1 MKQGFT
7 RIITILIFL
16 FCVGQSMAQRANG
29 LAVEGTITVQEGSP
43 EGAIIQMYRDGVRL
57 DNYGVG
63 ADGKYNVELNWNHK
77 WELIFQHE
85 GNFSQKIVIET
96 DVPRDVLNADPK
108 FPPFPGNINLF
119 TEIPGIDNSFA
130 ENTIFKIFYSP
141 SVDNFVKEVY
151 YNDAQIERLIY
162 QAIAQAQQVD
172 ANADFMA
179 RLTRAELAELRK
191 EYNELLE
198 QAGKEYSNEEFL
210 EALDGYKAASKIFP
224 SEQFP
229 KDRIAEINDLLGLIM
244 AAEELDAAMLAR
256 FNKLVKEG
264 DLHFSSRKLPE
275 AKNSYNRA
283 LSIKPFDQYVNDQ
296 LKKIADLQEQQRVN
310 GNYQDLIA
318 QGDQAIDEL
327 LYNEAL
333 GLFNQALKIRPNEQY
348 PKTKIAEINGLLAEQ
363 RKSQE
368 KQDNYDDAMSEGERM
383 FSKQFY
389 DRALTSFENALSYKP
404 NDIRATRRIEDT
416 KKEMTAILNR
426 MEFDKFIAAADK
438 AYKKEDF
445 PEALSNYE
453 QALALVPDEP
463 RTKKRVEE
471 ITQILY
477 AQNSFNEFV
486 SQADKQFDA
495 QSYPNAKSLYIKANE
510 LKAGDKHVAERI
522 AEIDR
527 IIAQQGVDQQYD
539 QVIAQ
544 ADNMLALKNYQDAR
558 GKYNE
563 ALAVKPRE
571 QYPKD
576 KLDEI
581 ATVLN
586 DLARLDREY
595 SDLIATADRSFERK
609 AYEEAKTTFAE
620 AAQLKPEETYPPE
633 MITKIDGLIAEQER
647 LAQEAAEAEAAR
659 LAAIQ
664 AEKDKNYSDAIARAD
679 ELFTAENYEISRNEY
694 RAALDIKPE
703 ETYPQ
708 QRIDEIGTVLS
719 QFSAAQKAYEDA
731 VAEGDREFRR
741 EGWDAAIAAYNT
753 AKQAKADEAY
763 PDEQLTKI
771 DSIVTTRERLAQEA
785 AEAEAARLAAIQAEK
800 DKNYNETIARA
811 DELFTAEN
819 YENSRNEYRAALDI
833 KPEETY
839 PQQRIDEIG
848 NLLAQLSAAQKAYED
863 AVAEGDREFRRE
875 GWDAAIAAYNTA
887 KQAKADEAY
896 PEEQLA
902 KIDSIVTTRERL
914 AREEAEAEAAR
925 LAAIQAEKDKNYNDA
940 IARADELFTAENY
953 ENSRNEYRAALDIK
967 AEESYPQQRIDEI
980 GNLLAQLS
988 AAQKA
993 YEDAVAEGD
1002 GEFRREGWD
1011 AAIAAYNNA
1020 KQAKTDEAYPDEQLA
1035 KIDSIVTTRERLA
1048 REEAEA
1054 EAARLAAIQA
1064 ETDKNYNHAIARA
1077 DELFT
1082 AENYEN
1088 SRNEYRAA
1096 LDIKPEETYP
1106 QQRIDEI
1113 GNLLAQLS
1121 EAQKAYEDAV
1131 AEGDREFRREGWDAA
1146 IAAYNTAKQ
1155 AKEDEAYPGE
1165 QLAKIDSI
1173 VTTRERLAR
1182 EEAEAEAARLAAIQA
1197 EKDKNYNDVIAR
1209 ADELFTAEN
1218 YENSRNEYR
1227 AALDIKPEE
1236 TYPQQRID
1244 EIGNLLAQLSAAQKA
1259 YEEAVAEGDREFRRE
1274 GWDAA
1279 IAAYNNAKQA
1289 KADETYPG
1297 EQLAKIDSIVTTR
1310 ERLARE
1316 EAEAEAARLAAIQ
1329 AEKDKNYNDAITR
1342 ADELFT
1348 AENYENSRNEYRAA
1362 LDIKPEETYPQQR
1375 IDEIGNLIA
1384 QLSAAQKAYEDAVA
1398 EGDREF
1404 RREGWDAAIV
1414 AYNNAKQAKADETYP
1429 GEQLAKIDSIV
1440 TTRERLAKEEA
1451 EAEAARLAAI
1461 QAEKDKNYADAI
1473 ARADELFTAENYE
1486 NSRNEYRAALDIKPE
1501 ETYPQQRIDEI
1512 GTILAQL
1519 SAAQKAY
1526 EDAIAQGDRE
1536 FNREGWD
1543 AAIAAYN
1550 TAKQAKTDETYPD
1563 EQLAKIDSIVT
1574 TRERLA
1580 REAAEAEAAR
1590 LAAIQAEKDK
1600 NYADAIARADELF
1613 KAENYANSRNEYRTA
1628 LDIKPEE
1635 TYPQQQI
1642 DEIDRILRE
1651 LAAAKAAQEELDR
1664 KYASLIMQADRFFSS
1679 SSYTASR
1686 ENYTEA
1692 STLKP
1697 EENYP
1702 KEKIEEIDGILAQR
1716 AIDEKY
1722 RSVIVVADGHFRT
1735 QSYDDAR
1742 LQYEIALGVKP
1753 DEEYP
1758 KDQIRKID
1766 EIRENERKR
1775 VAQEQANAEDIARRR
1790 EQIAQLEEEL
1800 DEQRILEE
1808 SGLNALY
1815 DEIIKKADGSFDIE
1829 QYNVSRAWYYKAADL
1844 KPEEAYPP
1852 QRIAEIN
1859 RILGDMMLSER
1870 DREYQR
1876 FIDLADENF
1885 RNNELAVARGWY
1897 NQALSQKDGEA
1908 YPREQLREIER
1919 RIAERVAGLSQQ
1931 QFENYKSTAN
1941 TAFESGNY
1949 NVARFYYRKALE
1961 LRSDDAEVKA
1971 KLQEIESLQ

>member
-7 RIITILIFL
+7 SIITILFFL
-16 FCVGQSMAQRANG
+16 ICVGQSMAQRANG

-43 EGAIIQMYRDGVRL
+43 EGAIIQMYRDGRRL

-77 WELIFQHE
+77 WELIFEHE
-85 GNFSQKIVIET
+85 GNFSQKIVVET

-108 FPPFPGNINLF
+108 FPPFPVDINLF

-130 ENTIFKIFYSP
+130 ENTVLKIFYSP
-141 SVDNFVKEVY
+141 SVDNFVKELY
-151 YNDAQIERLIY
+151 YNDAQIERLIN

-172 ANADFMA
+172 ENADFMA

-198 QAGKEYSNEEFL
+198 QAGQEYSNEEFL

-264 DLHFSSRKLPE
+264 DLHFSNRQLPE

-296 LKKIADLQEQQRVN
+296 LKKIAELQEQLRVA
-310 GNYQDLIA
+310 GNYQNLIE

-327 LYNEAL
+327 LFNEAL
-333 GLFNQALKIRPNEQY
+333 GLFNKALEIKPNEQY
-348 PKTKIAEINGLLAEQ
+348 PKTKIAEINDLLAEQ
-363 RKSQE
+363 RKNQE
-368 KQDNYDDAMSEGERM
+368 DQKSYDDAMSEGERM

-404 NDIRATRRIEDT
+404 GDIKATRRIEDS
-416 KKEMTAILNR
+416 KKEMKRILNR

-438 AYKKEDF
+438 AYKKEDY

-453 QALALVPDEP
+453 QALELVPNEP

-471 ITQILY
+471 ISEILY

-486 SQADKQFDA
+486 SQADKQFNA
-495 QSYPNAKSLYIKANE
+495 QSYANAKTLYEKANE
-510 LKAGDKHVAERI
+510 LKAGDKHVVERI
-522 AEIDR
+522 AEINQ
-527 IIAQQGVDQQYD
+527 IIAQRGVDQQYN
-539 QVIAQ
+539 QIIAQ
-544 ADNMLALKNYQDAR
+544 ADNMLGLKNYQDAR
-558 GKYNE
+558 SKYNE
-563 ALAVKPRE
+563 ALTVKPRE

-586 DLARLDREY
+586 DLARLEREY
-595 SDLIATADRSFERK
+595 NDLIAEGDRSFERK
-609 AYEEAKTTFAE
+609 AYEDSRTTFAE
-620 AAQLKPEETYPPE
+620 AAQLKPEETYPTE
-633 MITKIDGLIAEQER
+633 MMAKIDGLIAEQER
-647 LAQEAAEAEAAR
+647 LAREAAEAEAAR

-664 AEKDKNYSDAIARAD
+664 AEKDKNYADAIARADDLFTAGNYENSRNEYRAALEIKRDETYAQQRIEEIGTILSQHSAAQKAYEEAVAEGDREFRREGWDAAISAYNTAKQAKADEAYPDEQLAKIDSIVTTRERLAQEAAEAEAARLAVLQAEKDKNYADAIARAD
-679 ELFTAENYEISRNEY
+679 ELFTAGNYENSRNEY
-694 RAALDIKPE
+694 RTALDIKPE

-708 QRIDEIGTVLS
+708 QRIDEIGTTLA
-719 QFSAAQKAYEDA
+719 QLSAAQKAYDEA

-753 AKQAKADEAY
+753 AKQAKADETY
-763 PDEQLTKI
+763 PD
-771 DSIVTTRERLAQEA
+771 
-785 AEAEAARLAAIQAEK
+785 
-800 DKNYNETIARA
+800 
-811 DELFTAEN
+811 
-819 YENSRNEYRAALDI
+819 
-833 KPEETY
+833 
-839 PQQRIDEIG
+839 
-848 NLLAQLSAAQKAYED
+848 
-863 AVAEGDREFRRE
+863 
-875 GWDAAIAAYNTA
+875 
-887 KQAKADEAY
+887 
-896 PEEQLA
+896 EQLA

-967 AEESYPQQRIDEI
+967 PEETYPQQRIDEI
-980 GNLLAQLS
+980 GTILAQLS

-993 YEDAVAEGD
+993 YEDAVD
-1002 GEFRREGWD
+1002 
-1011 AAIAAYNNA
+1011 
-1020 KQAKTDEAYPDEQLA
+1020 
-1035 KIDSIVTTRERLA
+1035 
-1048 REEAEA
+1048 
-1054 EAARLAAIQA
+1054 
-1064 ETDKNYNHAIARA
+1064 
-1077 DELFT
+1077 
-1082 AENYEN
+1082 
-1088 SRNEYRAA
+1088 
-1096 LDIKPEETYP
+1096 
-1106 QQRIDEI
+1106 
-1113 GNLLAQLS
+1113 
-1121 EAQKAYEDAV
+1121 
-1131 AEGDREFRREGWDAA
+1131 EGDREFRREGWDAA

-1155 AKEDEAYPGE
+1155 AK
-1165 QLAKIDSI
+1165 
-1173 VTTRERLAR
+1173 V
-1182 EEAEAEAARLAAIQA
+1182 
-1197 EKDKNYNDVIAR
+1197 
-1209 ADELFTAEN
+1209 
-1218 YENSRNEYR
+1218 
-1227 AALDIKPEE
+1227 
-1236 TYPQQRID
+1236 
-1244 EIGNLLAQLSAAQKA
+1244 
-1259 YEEAVAEGDREFRRE
+1259 
-1274 GWDAA
+1274 
-1279 IAAYNNAKQA
+1279 
-1289 KADETYPG
+1289 DETYPD

-1329 AEKDKNYNDAITR
+1329 AEKDKNYNDAIAR

-1348 AENYENSRNEYRAA
+1348 AENYENSRNEYRTA

-1375 IDEIGNLIA
+1375 IDEIGNL
-1384 QLSAAQKAYEDAVA
+1384 
-1398 EGDREF
+1398 
-1404 RREGWDAAIV
+1404 
-1414 AYNNAKQAKADETYP
+1414 
-1429 GEQLAKIDSIV
+1429 
-1440 TTRERLAKEEA
+1440 
-1451 EAEAARLAAI
+1451 
-1461 QAEKDKNYADAI
+1461 
-1473 ARADELFTAENYE
+1473 
-1486 NSRNEYRAALDIKPE
+1486 
-1501 ETYPQQRIDEI
+1501 
-1512 GTILAQL
+1512 LAQL

-1543 AAIAAYN
+1543 AAIVAYNKAKQAKGDETYPDEQLVKIDSIVTTRERLAREEAEAEAARLAAIQAEKDKNYNDAIVKADELFTAENYENSRNEYRAALEIKPEETYPQQRIDEIGNLLAQLSAAQKAYEDAVDEGDREFRREGWDAAIAAYN
-1550 TAKQAKTDETYPD
+1550 TAKQAKVDETYPD

-1580 REAAEAEAAR
+1580 REEAEAEAAR

-1600 NYADAIARADELF
+1600 NYNDAIVKADELF
-1613 KAENYANSRNEYRTA
+1613 TAENYENSRNEYRTA

-1635 TYPQQQI
+1635 TYPQQRI
-1642 DEIDRILRE
+1642 DEIDQILRE
-1651 LAAAKAAQEELDR
+1651 LAAAQAAQEELDR
-1664 KYASLIMQADRFFSS
+1664 KYSSLIMQADRFFSAN
-1679 SSYTASR
+1679 SYTSSK

-1692 STLKP
+1692 LALKP
-1697 EENYP
+1697 DEIYP
-1702 KEKIEEIDGILAQR
+1702 KEKIAEIDGILEQQ

-1758 KDQIRKID
+1758 KEQIRKID
-1766 EIRENERKR
+1766 EIRENERQR
-1775 VAQEQANAEDIARRR
+1775 LAQEQANAEDMARRK

-1829 QYNVSRAWYYKAADL
+1829 QYNVSRAWYYKAQDL
-1844 KPEEAYPP
+1844 KPEETYPP

-1859 RILGDMMLSER
+1859 RILGDRMLSER

-1897 NQALSQKDGEA
+1897 NQALSQKDTEA

-1919 RIAERVAGLSQQ
+1919 RVAERVAGQSQQ
-1931 QFENYKSTAN
+1931 QFENFKTTAN
-1941 TAFESGNY
+1941 SAFEAGNY

-1971 KLQEIESLQ
+1971 KLQEIESL

>member
-7 RIITILIFL
+7 TIITIFIFV

-43 EGAIIQMYRDGVRL
+43 EGAIVQMYRDGRRL

-63 ADGKYNVELNWNHK
+63 ADGRYNVELNWNHK

-85 GNFSQKIVIET
+85 GNFSQKIVVET
-96 DVPRDVLNADPK
+96 AVPRDVLNADPK
-108 FPPFPGNINLF
+108 FPPFPVDINLF

-130 ENTIFKIFYSP
+130 ENTVLKIFYSP
-141 SVDNFVKEVY
+141 SVDNFVQELY
-151 YNDAQIERLIY
+151 YNDAQIERLIN
-162 QAIAQAQQVD
+162 QAIATAQQVD
-172 ANADFMA
+172 ENADFMA

-198 QAGKEYSNEEFL
+198 QAGDEYSNEDFI

-264 DLHFSSRKLPE
+264 DLHFSNRQLSE
-275 AKNSYNRA
+275 AKKSYDRA

-296 LKKIADLQEQQRVN
+296 LKKIAELQEQQRVD
-310 GNYQDLIA
+310 GNYQNLIA

-327 LYNEAL
+327 LFNEAL
-333 GLFNQALKIRPNEQY
+333 GLFNRALEIKPNEQY
-348 PKTKIAEINGLLAEQ
+348 PKDKIAEINGLLAEQ
-363 RKSQE
+363 RENQE
-368 KQDNYDDAMSEGERM
+368 DQKNYDDAMTEGERM

-404 NDIRATRRIEDT
+404 NDIRATRRIEET
-416 KKEMTAILNR
+416 KKEMKDILNR

-438 AYKKEDF
+438 AYKKEEF

-453 QALALVPDEP
+453 QALELIPDEP

-471 ITQILY
+471 ISQILY

-495 QSYPNAKSLYIKANE
+495 QSYANAKTLYEKADE
-510 LKAGDKHVAERI
+510 LKSGDKHVEDRLQ
-522 AEIDR
+522 EITE
-527 IIAQQGVDQQYD
+527 IIAQQGVEEQYA
-539 QVIAQ
+539 QVIEQ
-544 ADNMLALKNYQDAR
+544 ADNMLAMKSYEDAR

-563 ALAVKPRE
+563 ALQIKPRE

-581 ATVLN
+581 AATLN
-586 DLARLDREY
+586 ELARLEREY
-595 SDLIATADRSFERK
+595 KDLVEEADRLFERQNYPDAKSIFAK
-609 AYEEAKTTFAE
+609 AAE
-620 AAQLKPEETYPPE
+620 LKPEETYPLE
-633 MITKIDGLIAEQER
+633 MMGKIDGLIAEQEL
-647 LAQEAAEAEAAR
+647 LAQEA
-659 LAAIQ
+659 
-664 AEKDKNYSDAIARAD
+664 
-679 ELFTAENYEISRNEY
+679 
-694 RAALDIKPE
+694 
-703 ETYPQ
+703 
-708 QRIDEIGTVLS
+708 
-719 QFSAAQKAYEDA
+719 
-731 VAEGDREFRR
+731 
-741 EGWDAAIAAYNT
+741 
-753 AKQAKADEAY
+753 
-763 PDEQLTKI
+763 
-771 DSIVTTRERLAQEA
+771 
-785 AEAEAARLAAIQAEK
+785 
-800 DKNYNETIARA
+800 
-811 DELFTAEN
+811 
-819 YENSRNEYRAALDI
+819 
-833 KPEETY
+833 
-839 PQQRIDEIG
+839 
-848 NLLAQLSAAQKAYED
+848 
-863 AVAEGDREFRRE
+863 
-875 GWDAAIAAYNTA
+875 
-887 KQAKADEAY
+887 
-896 PEEQLA
+896 
-902 KIDSIVTTRERL
+902 
-914 AREEAEAEAAR
+914 AEAEAAR

-967 AEESYPQQRIDEI
+967 PEEAYPQQRIDEIGNFLAQLSAAQKAYEEAVAEGDREFRSEGWDAAIVAYNTAKQAKADEVYPDEQLAKIDSIVTTRERLAREAAEAEAARLAAIQAEKDKNYNDAIARADELFTAENYENSRNEYRAAIDIKPEETYPQQRIDEI

-993 YEDAVAEGD
+993 YEEAVAEGD
-1002 GEFRREGWD
+1002 REFRREGWD
-1011 AAIAAYNNA
+1011 AAIVAYNTA
-1020 KQAKTDEAYPDEQLA
+1020 KQAKADEVYPDEQLA

-1048 REEAEA
+1048 REAAEA

-1064 ETDKNYNHAIARA
+1064 EKDKNYNDAIARA

-1096 LDIKPEETYP
+1096 IDIKPEETYP

-1121 EAQKAYEDAV
+1121 AAQKAYEEAV

-1146 IAAYNTAKQ
+1146 IVAYNTAKQ
-1155 AKEDEAYPGE
+1155 AKADEVYPDE

-1182 EEAEAEAARLAAIQA
+1182 EAAEAEAARLAAIQA
-1197 EKDKNYNDVIAR
+1197 EKDKNYNDAIAR

-1259 YEEAVAEGDREFRRE
+1259 YEEAVAEGDREFRSE

-1279 IAAYNNAKQA
+1279 IVAYNTAKQA
-1289 KADETYPG
+1289 KADEVYPD

-1316 EAEAEAARLAAIQ
+1316 AAEAEAARLAAIQ
-1329 AEKDKNYNDAITR
+1329 AEKDKIYNDAIAR

-1362 LDIKPEETYPQQR
+1362 LDIKPDETYPQQR
-1375 IDEIGNLIA
+1375 IDEIGNLLA
-1384 QLSAAQKAYEDAVA
+1384 QLSAAQKAYEEAVA

-1414 AYNNAKQAKADETYP
+1414 AYNTAKQAKADEVYP
-1429 GEQLAKIDSIV
+1429 DEQLAKIDSIV
-1440 TTRERLAKEEA
+1440 TTRERLAREAA

-1461 QAEKDKNYADAI
+1461 QAEKDKNYNDAI

-1512 GTILAQL
+1512 GNLLAQL
-1519 SAAQKAY
+1519 SVAQKAY
-1526 EDAIAQGDRE
+1526 EEAVAEGDRE
-1536 FNREGWD
+1536 FRSEGWD
-1543 AAIAAYN
+1543 AAIVAYN
-1550 TAKQAKTDETYPD
+1550 TAKQAKADEVYPD

-1600 NYADAIARADELF
+1600 NYNDAIARADELF
-1613 KAENYANSRNEYRTA
+1613 TAENYENSRNEYRAA

-1635 TYPQQQI
+1635 TYPQQRIDEIGNLLAQLSAAQKAYEEAVAEGDREFRSEGWDAAIVAYNTAKQAKADETYPNEQLAKIDSIVTTRARLAQEAAEAEAARLAGIQAEKDKNYNDAIARADELFTAENYENSRNEYRAALDIKPEETYPQQRI
-1642 DEIDRILRE
+1642 DEIDRIVRE
-1651 LAAAKAAQEELDR
+1651 LAAEQAAQEELDR
-1664 KYASLIMQADRFFSS
+1664 KYANLIVQADRLFSA

-1697 EENYP
+1697 EETYP
-1702 KEKIEEIDGILAQR
+1702 KDKIVEIDKILEQQ

-1722 RSVIVVADGHFRT
+1722 RNVIVVADGHFRT
-1735 QSYDDAR
+1735 QDYDDAR

-1758 KDQIRKID
+1758 KEQIRKID
-1766 EIRENERKR
+1766 EIRENERR
-1775 VAQEQANAEDIARRR
+1775 RIAQEQAAAEDMGRRR

-1829 QYNVSRAWYYKAADL
+1829 QYNVSRAWYYKAQDL

-1859 RILGDMMLSER
+1859 RILGEMMLSER

-1876 FIDLADENF
+1876 FIDLADESL

-1897 NQALSQKDGEA
+1897 NQALSQKDNEN

-1919 RIAERVAGLSQQ
+1919 RVAERVAGQSQQ
-1931 QFENYKSTAN
+1931 QFENFKTTAN
-1941 TAFESGNY
+1941 SAFEAGNY

-1961 LRSDDAEVKA
+1961 LRSDDAEVKE
-1971 KLQEIESLQ
+1971 KLQEIESL